1 MRTAPSAVLLSV
13 LVPLGVVVPVAG
25 LPHAA
30 PHPVAPEVRSHALRG
45 VAVGSAGTAGQ
56 AVLRTSLRAS
66 FQARAESAPA
76 DRGAVPGRPD
86 VFVTRTGVAGFDLLG
101 VTWKLGWSGA
111 LTVLARTHGARGWSE
126 WNSLDLVDTPSTRE
140 ARGARPGTEPLWVGD
155 SDGYQVRVDVRRG
168 TLPRGLRVDL
178 VDPGTA
184 SADDEVGAT
193 RPMQAAQA
201 ATAQPPIFS
210 RAQWGADER
219 LRTTGPRYTGT
230 IKAGFVHHTA
240 TTNNYSEADVPKII
254 RGIYA
259 YHVKGNG
266 WSDIGYNFLV
276 DRFGR
281 LWEGRYGGITKAV
294 LGAHTG
300 GFNVD
305 TFAVSAIGDY
315 EKAAAPPV
323 MVDSIARLMAW
334 KLSLTYRDPNATTVL
349 TSEGGGT
356 SRYRAGTRVTFN
368 VVSGHR
374 DAGNTEC
381 PGKNLYAQLGTIR
394 QLTTTY
400 LGTAL
405 LEPAASPPSATYGS
419 GGSITTTARVT
430 SAQQWNLQV
439 RDVCRDVVVRTL
451 TGTASPAAPVNAV
464 WDLRDD
470 TGTSVR
476 PGAYTVT
483 LASADASA
491 AARTWVGQVTVNA
504 ARTAPPAQ
512 AAPAPPGR
520 TSFVPVDPVKLYDS
534 RDAGNLPLGPGG
546 RVDLRLPGVG
556 RLPDSGIGAVALS
569 ISSSCATASTT
580 VTAWASG
587 TRRPSLPALNVAAG
601 TPASALVVTP
611 LGGNGFVS
619 IGNAYGST
627 EVTVHAVG
635 YYPVSGGQVF
645 RPATAFRIYDSRRD
659 PAGPLVPDSPRTV
672 TMPTLSGIPASA
684 MTGALLNVTAVS
696 PQGTGSLTVQ
706 SAGGDRGNPSL
717 AFTQGSLVKTS
728 AVARL
733 QDGAFSLTSHAAAT
747 HVVVDVV
754 GWWAPPE
761 VVSGRLF
768 QPRSTMRVL
777 NTATGLGARKGKVGQ
792 GGVVTVRVAG
802 RGKPAPAGVR
812 AVVMNVTAS
821 GATRQTFV
829 TAWPYGARRPVWPD
843 LAVPAW
849 RTTANLVVVR
859 VGSRGRVK
867 ITNGTGATN
876 IIADVV
882 GYYP

>member
-1 MRTAPSAVLLSV
+1 MRRAPSALLLSV
-13 LVPLGVVVPVAG
+13 LVPLGVVVPVASV
-25 LPHAA
+25 PHAA
-30 PHPVAPEVRSHALRG
+30 PHPVAPEVRSQALRG
-45 VAVGSAGTAGQ
+45 VQLGTGGVGAAAV
-56 AVLRTSLRAS
+56 RTSLQAS
-66 FQARAESAPA
+66 FQARADSAPA
-76 DRGAVPGRPD
+76 DRGAAPGRPD
-86 VFVTRTGVAGFDLLG
+86 VFVTRTGVATFDLLG
-101 VTWKLGWSGA
+101 VTWQPGWSGQ

-126 WNSLDLVDTPSTRE
+126 WSSLDLTDTPSTRE
-140 ARGARPGTEPLWVGD
+140 ARAARPGTEPLWVGD

-178 VDPGTA
+178 VNPGTS
-184 SADDEVGAT
+184 SADGEVGAG

-201 ATAQPPIFS
+201 ATGQPVIYS

-219 LRTTGPRYTGT
+219 LRTSAPRYTGP
-230 IKAGFVHHTA
+230 IRAGFVHHTA
-240 TTNNYSEADVPKII
+240 TTNNYTEADVPKII

-300 GFNVD
+300 GFNTD

-315 EKAAAPPV
+315 EKAAAPPA

-334 KLSLTYRDPNATTVL
+334 KLSLYYRNPNAQTVL

-356 SRYRAGTRVTFN
+356 SRYSAGARVTFN
-368 VVSGHR
+368 VISGHR
-374 DAGNTEC
+374 DAGTTEC

-405 LEPAASPPSATYGS
+405 MDPAASPPSATYAS
-419 GGSITTTARVT
+419 GGSITTSARVT
-430 SAQQWNLQV
+430 SDQQWSLQV
-439 RDVCRDVVVRTL
+439 RDVCRGNAVVRTL
-451 TGTASPAAPVNAV
+451 TGTASPAAPVAAA

-470 TGTSVR
+470 TGAPVR
-476 PGAYTVT
+476 PGTYTVT
-483 LASADASA
+483 LASADATA

-504 ARTAPPAQ
+504 ARTAPPPQ

-546 RVDLRLPGVG
+546 RIDLKVPGAG
-556 RLPDSGIGAVALS
+556 RLPESGIGAVALS
-569 ISSSCATASTT
+569 ISSSCATAGTT

-587 TRRPSLPALNVAAG
+587 TAKPSLPALNVTAG
-601 TPASALVVTP
+601 TPASALVVSP

-619 IGNAYGST
+619 VGNAYGST
-627 EVTVHAVG
+627 EVSVHVVG
-635 YYPVSGGQVF
+635 YYPVTGGQVF
-645 RPATAFRIYDSRRD
+645 RPMTALRIYDSRRD
-659 PAGPLVPDSPRTV
+659 PAGALVPGSPRTV
-672 TMPTLSGIPASA
+672 TLPALSGIPSAS
-684 MTGALLNVTAVS
+684 MSGALLNVTAVS

-706 SAGGDRGNPSL
+706 SAGGDRSNPTL
-717 AFTQGSLVKTS
+717 AYTPGSLVKTS

-733 QDGAFSLTSHAAAT
+733 ANGALSLTSHDAAT

-777 NTATGLGARKGKVGQ
+777 NTATGFGARKGKVGP

-821 GATRQTFV
+821 SATRQTFV

-843 LAVPAW
+843 LSVPAW

-859 VGSRGRVK
+859 VGTGGKVK
-867 ITNGTGATN
+867 ITNGAGSTN
-876 IIADVV
+876 ILADVV